1 MANHSTPL
9 SQAHVGLQA
18 HNRVQPAPFP
28 SQRRSVRF
36 KTSVDVV
43 PPARSAISAAGIGST
58 DGKRRI
64 PSCISPVSPVV
75 RDPQSVIA
83 ALEARVNELG
93 LEKARKQEV
102 ARLNS
107 GETSKEK
114 AGSAT
119 RSTSHSAMS
128 QSVRAPPDFEVLV
141 TRWKNNYQELK
152 DRHEALLE
160 REAAKGRENS
170 DLERRNMTLSERV
183 AQLELQLMWAK
194 SSLHE
199 LTSAARSAEQVVKK
213 LQARSR
219 VASGRMG

>member
-1 MANHSTPL
+1 MDLHHEDGEGSSTPRSSVQVPCSDVGAASPIYSAVYSEPL
-9 SQAHVGLQA
+9 HVSCRPA

-43 PPARSAISAAGIGST
+43 PPARSAISAAGVGST

-128 QSVRAPPDFEVLV
+128 QSVRAPPDFEVL
-141 TRWKNNYQELK
+141 

-183 AQLELQLMWAK
+183 AQLEASVFHVLV
-194 SSLHE
+194 
-199 LTSAARSAEQVVKK
+199 AA
-213 LQARSR
+213 
-219 VASGRMG
+219 